1 MESMGLL
8 SRLCLP
14 IALVVG
20 FSFVAPDL
28 ADASSSSPSAI
39 DSCKR
44 KRRSKKRRARQRRMR
59 RAKRAAHRKVTARTI
74 ARWQRKR
81 LKEDAIVARAMK
93 AGYKVESRREKRRL
107 RKYRVRKSLIA
118 KLVTATEQKKAPAKA
133 QPKAPEFNLD
143 KTIDPN
149 EIDFDSVPP
158 PTGIPDRY
166 SSNGANEKDQKLD
179 TSLRPSAFD
188 PKAKSKST
196 AQETEDE
203 SKKKRVVFA
212 AGK

>member
-1 MESMGLL
+1 M
-8 SRLCLP
+8 
-14 IALVVG
+14 
-20 FSFVAPDL
+20 APDL

-44 KRRSKKRRARQRRMR
+44 KRRSKKRRRRMR
-59 RAKRAAHRKVTARTI
+59 RRRRARRAAHHKVTARTI
-74 ARWQRKR
+74 ARWQRR
-81 LKEDAIVARAMK
+81 RVKENTIVARAMK
-93 AGYKVESRREKRRL
+93 AGYEVKTRRERRRL
-107 RKYRVRKSLIA
+107 RKYRVRRSLIA
-118 KLVTATEQKKAPAKA
+118 KLATATKKKNRAPPPEKKAPD
-133 QPKAPEFNLD
+133 FNLD

-158 PTGIPDRY
+158 PSGIPDEY
-166 SSNGANEKDQKLD
+166 SSNEQKGDQHKLN

-188 PKAKSKST
+188 PNAKPKH
-196 AQETEDE
+196 AKDDADQED